1 MNSNETGVMNTPA
14 PNTKA
19 PLDVTAVRE
28 AIIKELRTVFDP
40 EIPVDVYELGL
51 IYEVNID
58 ANTGAVNIIMTLT
71 SPMCPSAQE
80 LPVMVAKKA
89 NSVQGVRSTNV
100 DVVFDPPW
108 GPALMTEAAR
118 LKLGMM

>member
-1 MNSNETGVMNTPA
+1 MESVGTS
-14 PNTKA
+14 PNVA
-19 PLDVTAVRE
+19 LDAAAIRE
-28 AIIKELRTVFDP
+28 SIIKELRTVFDP

-51 IYEVNID
+51 IYEINID
-58 ANTGAVNIIMTLT
+58 ASGAVSIVMTLT

-89 NSVQGVRSTNV
+89 NSVPGVRSTNV

-108 GPALMTEAAR
+108 GPSLMTEAAR